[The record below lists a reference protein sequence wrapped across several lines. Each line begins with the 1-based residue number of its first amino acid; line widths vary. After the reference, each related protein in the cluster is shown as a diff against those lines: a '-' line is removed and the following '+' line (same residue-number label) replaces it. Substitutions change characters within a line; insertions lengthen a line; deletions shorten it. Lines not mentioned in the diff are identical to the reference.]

1 MSIQKKSLIGN
12 IAAAKK
18 AIIAT
23 SVASSSPF
31 ATRVEGQAGLN
42 TAKRGA
48 GMPTA
53 KRGAGMPTAKKF

>member
-23 SVASSSPF
+23 SVASSPF
-31 ATRVEGQAGLN
+31 AARVEGQAGLN
-42 TAKRGA
+42 TAKKGV
-48 GMPTA
+48 GMNTA
-53 KRGAGMPTAKKF
+53 KRGVGMNTAKKF